1 MESTSSYQLKQG
13 EDNYIFSLTLVDPDI
28 KLSCEDSRG
37 QIYAKIFS
45 LEDIKSIDQ
54 IFSTAQTNFDI
65 VEIFDNIL
73 RNEKV
78 RVEEDSG
85 LIQIVLFIVSEK
97 RQIKISL
104 DKEEV
109 GNIQGQEEKTFAYD
123 ANQIINQIGENL
135 DLNTANYNIE
145 KNLETFDTANVD
157 SNKEVFQ
164 TDNIQQNL
172 ENITTNI
179 NETEGFNYEQYFKN
193 INNEAA
199 NIQNDNVNV
208 NEIDYNNMN
217 ITETNYIQN
226 ANEFSSNINTNIETT
241 SNIPQEQIQ
250 TQTTENFTNIESY
263 ENINTNVSEPINA
276 QTKQEDIKYS
286 FPEQVDIKYSL
297 PEQVDVKYS
306 LPKQE
311 DKKYSMPEQVDIK
324 YSMPEQV
331 DIKYSM
337 PEQEDK
343 KYSMPEQVDIKYSM
357 PEQVDIKY
365 SLPKQEDIK
374 YSLPKQEDI
383 KYSLPFIT
391 RADDE
396 PTNVTNQVINQTTT
410 TTTTSQNVGI
420 NLPQKPQYHKVSVS
434 LPKDKK
440 SEEEEQRINKLKNE
454 QIYIK
459 NQHSQINSKILEL
472 TNLINSYKSK
482 ISLLETQKNSGEL
495 DSLRSE
501 NQRIRQQLM
510 ELNRL
515 RSEIAQANYL
525 RNQLSEL
532 DSLRQKA
539 AEVDTIKSQLSEM
552 NNLKMKLS
560 ELSGMKDRLNE
571 LNKLKEELNRLN
583 QIKSQAQSSM
593 TQTQKVVETTMK
605 KSIIKGDII
614 HNLSELE
621 LITRKINKSNNKI
634 TLNLLYKATADSDTA
649 LAFHQKCDQAES
661 SLVLIETDKGKRF
674 GGYTSKNWRGDC
686 IDKEDENAFLFSLD
700 KMNTYDSIEGENAI
714 GCYPNFGPIFLG
726 CQIRIFDNAFEKGGT
741 TFEKGMNYETEE
753 NFELTGGEQK
763 FGIKEIEVYEVIV
776 E

>member
-226 ANEFSSNINTNIETT
+226 ANEFSSNININIETT

-324 YSMPEQV
+324 YS
-331 DIKYSM
+331 
-337 PEQEDK
+337 
-343 KYSMPEQVDIKYSM
+343 
-357 PEQVDIKY
+357 
-365 SLPKQEDIK
+365 LPKQEDIK
-374 YSLPKQEDI
+374 YSLPKKEDI

-763 FGIKEIEVYEVIV
+763 FRIKEIEVYEVIV